1 MRKKYYLTLDTE
13 TATLPFANEICKTAK
28 EKQTVAIAKPLVYD
42 IGWTI
47 TDRQGNIV
55 KKENFLVQETFFV
68 PNIFNTAYYRDKR
81 PIYMELLEKGEI
93 DIANWNDIVELL
105 ISDLEQVDLTTAY
118 NACFDFKKA
127 IPFTERY
134 ISALYTTDYQRWEDN
149 QKRQC
154 KEMVKNG
161 KSNAKNDEYL
171 NPYFELRGVQYPI
184 ADLWCIACE
193 RLINI
198 NKYRNF
204 CLERDLVTASVVYFK
219 SSAETSFQ
227 YLMNNYDFIEEHT
240 ALSDAIIESQ
250 ILTKALKKGKV
261 EPTLYAF
268 PFRDL
273 GTTVDYVINRQNKYI
288 NPLFDLL
295 DEYMEKNNGFEKS
308 GIYWDKM
315 RKDYDRL
322 NAHRTF

>member
-1 MRKKYYLTLDTE
+1 MNKKFYLTVDTE
-13 TATLPFANEICKTAK
+13 TATIPFANQICKNANQ
-28 EKQTVAIAKPLVYD
+28 KQKIAIAKPLVYD
-42 IGWTI
+42 IGWSI

-55 KKENFLVQETFFV
+55 KTENFLVQETFFV
-68 PNIFNTAYYRDKR
+68 PNIFNTAYYRNKR

-93 DIANWNDIVELL
+93 KVDCWNNIMKLFIA
-105 ISDLEQVDLTTAY
+105 DLEKVDISTAY

-134 ISALYTTDYQRWEDN
+134 IKALYSSDYQKWEDR
-149 QKRQC
+149 QKKSCEDILNNR
-154 KEMVKNG
+154 
-161 KSNAKNDEYL
+161 SNAKNEEYL

-204 CLERDLVTASVVYFK
+204 CLDRGYVTNSVVFFK

-227 YLMNNYDFIEEHT
+227 YLMKNYDFIEDHT
-240 ALSDAIIESQ
+240 ALSDALIESQ
-250 ILTKALKKGKV
+250 ILTKALKKGKI

-273 GTTVDYVINRQNKYI
+273 GSTIDYAIDTNHKYVE
-288 NPLFDLL
+288 PLYELL
-295 DEYMEKNNGFEKS
+295 LNYIENNNGFEK
-308 GIYWDKM
+308 GGAYWKKIM
-315 RKDYDRL
+315 KEL
-322 NAHRTF
+322 EKLENVNF

>member
-68 PNIFNTAYYRDKR
+68 PNVFNTAYYRDKR
-81 PIYMELLEKGEI
+81 PIYMKLLEKGEI
-93 DIANWNDIVELL
+93 DVANWNDIIELL

-134 ISALYTTDYQRWEDN
+134 ISALYTTDYQKWEDN

-204 CLERDLVTASVVYFK
+204 CLERDLVTASVIYFK

-240 ALSDAIIESQ
+240 ALSDALIESQ

-273 GTTVDYVINRQNKYI
+273 GTTVDYVINKQNKYI
-288 NPLFDLL
+288 NSLFSLL
-295 DEYMEKNNGFEKS
+295 EEYMEKNNGFEKA
-308 GIYWDKM
+308 GVYWNKM

-322 NAHRTF
+322 DAHRTF

>member
-68 PNIFNTAYYRDKR
+68 PNVFNTAYYRDKR
-81 PIYMELLEKGEI
+81 PIYMELLEKGAI
-93 DIANWNDIVELL
+93 DVANWNDIIELL

-134 ISALYTTDYQRWEDN
+134 ISALYTTDYQKWEDN

-171 NPYFELRGVQYPI
+171 NPYFKLRGVQYPI

-204 CLERDLVTASVVYFK
+204 CLERDLVTASVIYFK

-227 YLMNNYDFIEEHT
+227 YLMNNYDFIEDHT

-273 GTTVDYVINRQNKYI
+273 GTTVDYVINKQNKYI
-288 NPLFDLL
+288 NSLFDLL
-295 DEYMEKNNGFEKS
+295 DEYMEKNDGFGKS
-308 GIYWDKM
+308 GIYWNKM